1 MPLRLFD
8 GWLDRYGDRVELVLI
23 SIAIVLAA
31 AALILILDRA
41 LHRLLRRLRPRI
53 QLPSETILTIG
64 RAVSLLL
71 WVAVGFLLLSF
82 WGIAVSGLWTGF
94 VSVAAVIGVGFLAVW
109 TMISNV
115 TASLFIT
122 MWRPFHLGA
131 VVELLPE
138 NLKGRVVDRN
148 LMFTVLRED
157 NECALFIPNNLFF
170 QKMFR
175 VSARSDRSTFEF
187 LEFEDQPPVALKRA
201 AGD

>member
-1 MPLRLFD
+1 MPLNFVAE
-8 GWLDRYGDRVELVLI
+8 WLDRYGIRIELVLA
-23 SIAIVLAA
+23 SIAIILAA
-31 AALILILDRA
+31 AASILIVDRT

-53 QLPSETILTIG
+53 HLPVETVLVIG
-64 RAVSLLL
+64 RLVSLLL
-71 WVAVGFLLLSF
+71 WIAVAFVLLSV
-82 WGIAVSGLWTGF
+82 WGIAVSGLWTAF

-109 TMISNV
+109 TMISNI

-157 NECALFIPNNLFF
+157 NERALLIPNNLFF

-175 VSARSDRSTFEF
+175 VSSRSDRYTFEF
-187 LEFEDQPPVALKRA
+187 LECEDDPAAILRRA